1 MKSRK
6 VTTILSCVLVFSLFA
21 LLVWALDTS
30 TSISNVALVSPI
42 PVQNISGSFTVNIS
56 AAFFGN
62 SGGNLTNATITF
74 VNATSAYSQNTTGTY
89 IVRDTDRTRNTSLS
103 NITNSQEINLNGVLN
118 TLNSQLGFTD
128 GIYNISTIT
137 ATNATNQSS
146 KDVLTN
152 STLFK
157 QPGTDNPANRSGLFI
172 IDNTKPL
179 GQAVNTTNSTV
190 YNFTTNQNVSVVV
203 TATNSTSFESFSGT
217 TIHRVTFQVNN
228 LTNSSGTVTYYNL
241 TATNNATAT
250 DKQTVFNLS
259 FAFNQTQN
267 TKNDGNY
274 SFTVYVNDTAGNLNN
289 SLTGWFVLD
298 SHAPN
303 AVETYTQE
311 HANLTSARLLFQ
323 VNDSISTNLGCDVYL
338 WNGTISVL
346 NTTGALNVS
355 NGTTYNFTPSNT
367 PADGNYN
374 WSVQCNDSVKLQ
386 NNSAVGNFTVDNT
399 PPVVTVTCT
408 PSSVSAG
415 SSVSC
420 SCSAT
425 DASTKVSS
433 TTFTDTSPSTATAGS
448 FNTGT
453 CNAKDIMGNSRDG
466 TGSYSVTASDSSSG
480 GGGAGGSGGGSST
493 SIASQLEKKTWTS
506 ILAGEKA
513 TVEVK
518 NGDMGVTSV
527 SFVMD
532 KTTYGVSL
540 EVKNVATLPTIVSAF
555 ADKVYK
561 TLQIS
566 ESNVEKGLS
575 GTATVNFK
583 VAKSWLSANTIDK
596 SGVALFHFKDS
607 KWVQLPTTPGSDDA
621 TYVYYS
627 AQTPGFSYFVIGKTA
642 QATAPS
648 AVTAPVSGTAPTG
661 VAQPAEAAG
670 KAANIPAKSSSS
682 TAVWVVVA
690 LVLVGLLVWV
700 VMALR
705 RRR

>member
-6 VTTILSCVLVFSLFA
+6 VTTILSCVLVLSLFA
-21 LLVWALDTS
+21 LLVWALATS
-30 TSISNVALVSPI
+30 TSISNVALVSPV
-42 PVQNISGSFTVNIS
+42 PGQNISGSFVVNIS
-56 AAFFGN
+56 TDFFGS
-62 SGGNLTNATITF
+62 SGGNITNASITF
-74 VNATSAYSQNTTGTY
+74 TNGSNGATIGVFT
-89 IVRDTDRTRNTSLS
+89 VRDSDRSRNTSLS
-103 NITNSQEINLNGVLN
+103 NITSSQESNLNGVIN
-118 TLNSQLGFTD
+118 TLISNFGFRD
-128 GIYNISTIT
+128 GTYNITTIT

-146 KDVLTN
+146 KDILTN
-152 STLFK
+152 STVFK
-157 QPGTDNPANRSGLFI
+157 QPGTDITGNSSAFFVV
-172 IDNTKPL
+172 DNTRPL

-217 TIHRVTFQVNN
+217 GLHRVVFQINN
-228 LTNSSGTVTYYNL
+228 LTNSSSTVTYYNV
-241 TATNNATAT
+241 TATTNATAT

-259 FAFNQTQN
+259 LAFNQTQN

-420 SCSAT
+420 TCSAT

-466 TGSYSVTASDSSSG
+466 TGSYSVTASDSSS

-540 EVKNVATLPTIVSAF
+540 EVKNVATLPTTVSAF
-555 ADKVYK
+555 GDKVYK

-566 ESNVEKGLS
+566 ENNVEKGLS

-583 VAKSWLSANTIDK
+583 VAKSWLSANNIDK
-596 SGVALFHFKDS
+596 NGVALFHFKDS
-607 KWVQLPTTPGSDDA
+607 KWVQLATTPGSDDA

-642 QATAPS
+642 QAAAPS
-648 AVTAPVSGTAPTG
+648 AVTAPVTETAPTG

-670 KAANIPAKSSSS
+670 EAANIPVKSGSS